1 MSNPRWLGLTCL
13 LDPSRLGLA
22 CVLNPTIL
30 DLAWLSTPRY
40 LGLGWFNWKERKY
53 YFNKKITWTLD
64 NLMIQGLTT
73 MIKDFVTPIKLRISS
88 LIGLVKTFLAIFQT
102 ENFLKHLSRP
112 DSRIH
117 DRHIGKVPLQG
128 VIPMR
133 TQTYIQTYL
142 LNNSIRVRRK
152 SNKKTNFMI

>member
-1 MSNPRWLGLTCL
+1 MSDHYMSNPRWLGLTCL

-73 MIKDFVTPIKLRISS
+73 MIKDFVTPIKLLCKNKFSNRIS
-88 LIGLVKTFLAIFQT
+88 K
-102 ENFLKHLSRP
+102 NFLSYFSNWKFFKTSVTARFPDPWPAHRQSSPPRCHTYANPNLHTNLS
-112 DSRIH
+112 I
-117 DRHIGKVPLQG
+117 K
-128 VIPMR
+128 
-133 TQTYIQTYL
+133 
-142 LNNSIRVRRK
+142 
-152 SNKKTNFMI
+152 